1 MWHLTSR
8 LTEQEVAEAAEFNSN
23 DDDND
28 TKATKQRPGKKGSD
42 NENMWLNMFPNHRG
56 MFSGGGM
63 NPIYWANRGKRNFED
78 GVAYMSSIQGP
89 YPRSGAS
96 ATSAAGQR
104 PSTRCGTIKIINTAT
119 TTKAANTP

>member
-42 NENMWLNMFPNHRG
+42 NKNMWLNMFPNHRG

-78 GVAYMSSIQGP
+78 GVAYVIH
-89 YPRSGAS
+89 PRSI
-96 ATSAAGQR
+96 
-104 PSTRCGTIKIINTAT
+104 PKIRGICYICSWTAT
-119 TTKAANTP
+119 LNKMRDHQDNKHRDNY